1 MGPRLVITSIIIT
14 AVVFAV
20 AWMGDQTGSTLYGL
34 PLMTAMALGIF
45 AVQWVGLIHARLF
58 ESEHYFDLVGS
69 LTYITVTI
77 FAIQQA
83 AEIGLRQQII
93 AGVVIVWA
101 ARLGPFL
108 FRRIQKAGEDRRFRT
123 IKLSTPRFLLTWTLQ
138 GTWVFL
144 TAGAALAAIITPS
157 TAPLGTVFYVGAT
170 MWVLGFAIEV
180 IADNQKS
187 TFKADPANENK
198 FITTG
203 IWARA
208 QHPNYFG
215 EILLWAGVA
224 VMAVPSLSDSAMIFL
239 ISPVFVAVLLT
250 RISGVPL
257 LRKTAGARWGD
268 DPEYQAY
275 LKNTPLIIPRIF

>member
-1 MGPRLVITSIIIT
+1 MKLIITSVLIT
-14 AVVFAV
+14 AFVLAV
-20 AWMGDQTGSTLYGL
+20 AWIGDQTGSTLYGL

-45 AVQWVGLIHARLF
+45 AVQWIGLIHARLF
-58 ESEHYFDLVGS
+58 ETEHYFDLVGS
-69 LTYITVTI
+69 LTYITITLLAV
-77 FAIQQA
+77 QQA
-83 AEIGLRQQII
+83 VDIGLRQQIM
-93 AGVVIVWA
+93 AGVVVVWA

-108 FRRIQKAGEDRRFRT
+108 FRRIQRAGEDRRFRK
-123 IKLSTPRFLLTWTLQ
+123 IKLSTPRFLVTWTLQ
-138 GTWVFL
+138 GMWVFI
-144 TAGAALAAIITPS
+144 TAGAALAAIMTPN
-157 TAPLGTVFYVGAT
+157 TAALGAVFYVGAA
-170 MWVLGFAIEV
+170 MWVLGFAVEV

-187 TFKADPANENK
+187 AFKADPANENK

-224 VMAVPSLSDSAMIFL
+224 VMALPSLTDSAMIFL

>member
-1 MGPRLVITSIIIT
+1 MGAKLVITSIIIT

-20 AWMGDQTGSTLYGL
+20 AWMGDQTGSELYGL

-45 AVQWVGLIHARLF
+45 AVQWIGLIHARLF
-58 ESEHYFDLVGS
+58 ETEHYFDLVGS
-69 LTYITVTI
+69 LTYITVTV
-77 FAIQQA
+77 FALQQA

-108 FRRIQKAGEDRRFRT
+108 FRRIQKAGEDRRFRK

-144 TAGAALAAIITPS
+144 TAGAALAAIMTS
-157 TAPLGTVFYVGAT
+157 NTAPLGTMFYVGAA
-170 MWVLGFAIEV
+170 MWVLGFAVEV
-180 IADNQKS
+180 IADSQKS
-187 TFKADPANENK
+187 AFKADPANENK

-224 VMAVPSLSDSAMIFL
+224 VMALPSLSGSAMIFL

-275 LKNTPLIIPRIF
+275 LKNTPLLIPRIF

>member
-1 MGPRLVITSIIIT
+1 MGPKLVITSIIIT

-58 ESEHYFDLVGS
+58 ETEHYFDLVGS
-69 LTYITVTI
+69 LTYITVTL
-77 FAIQQA
+77 FAVQQA
-83 AEIGLRQQII
+83 ADMGLRQQII

-108 FRRIQKAGEDRRFRT
+108 FRRIQKAGEDRRFRK

-144 TAGAALAAIITPS
+144 TAGAALAAIMTPNV
-157 TAPLGTVFYVGAT
+157 APLGTLFYVGAV

-187 TFKADPANENK
+187 AFKADAANENK
-198 FITTG
+198 FITAG

-224 VMAVPSLSDSAMIFL
+224 VMALPSLSGSAMIFL

-257 LRKTAGARWGD
+257 LRKTAGERWGE

-275 LKNTPLIIPRIF
+275 LKNTPLLIPRIF

>member
-1 MGPRLVITSIIIT
+1 MGPKLVITSIIIT

-58 ESEHYFDLVGS
+58 ETEHYFDLVGS
-69 LTYITVTI
+69 LTYITVTL
-77 FAIQQA
+77 FAVQQA
-83 AEIGLRQQII
+83 ADMGLRQQII

-108 FRRIQKAGEDRRFRT
+108 FRRIQKAGEDRRFRK

-144 TAGAALAAIITPS
+144 TAGAALAAIMTPNV
-157 TAPLGTVFYVGAT
+157 APLGTLFYVGAV

-187 TFKADPANENK
+187 AFKADAANENK

-224 VMAVPSLSDSAMIFL
+224 VMALPSPSGSAMIFL

-257 LRKTAGARWGD
+257 LRKTAGERWGE

-275 LKNTPLIIPRIF
+275 LKNTPLLIPRIF

>member
-1 MGPRLVITSIIIT
+1 MKLIITSVLIT
-14 AVVFAV
+14 AFVLAV
-20 AWMGDQTGSTLYGL
+20 AWIGDQTGSTLYGL

-45 AVQWVGLIHARLF
+45 AVQWIGLIHARLF
-58 ESEHYFDLVGS
+58 ETEHYFDLVGS
-69 LTYITVTI
+69 LTYITITL
-77 FAIQQA
+77 FALQQA
-83 AEIGLRQQII
+83 VDIGLRQQII

-108 FRRIQKAGEDRRFRT
+108 FRRIQKAGEDRRFRK
-123 IKLSTPRFLLTWTLQ
+123 IKLSTPRFLVTWTLQ
-138 GTWVFL
+138 GMWVFI
-144 TAGAALAAIITPS
+144 TAGAALAAIMTPN
-157 TAPLGTVFYVGAT
+157 TATLGAVFYVGAA
-170 MWVLGFAIEV
+170 MWVLGFAVEV

-187 TFKADPANENK
+187 AFKADPANENK

-215 EILLWAGVA
+215 EILLWAGVS
-224 VMAVPSLSDSAMIFL
+224 VMALPSLSGSAMIFL
-239 ISPVFVAVLLT
+239 ISPFFVAVLLT

>member
-1 MGPRLVITSIIIT
+1 MGPKLVITSIIIT

-45 AVQWVGLIHARLF
+45 VVQWIGLIHARLF
-58 ESEHYFDLVGS
+58 ETEHYFDLVGS
-69 LTYITVTI
+69 LTYITVTV

-83 AEIGLRQQII
+83 ADFAIRQQMI
-93 AGVVIVWA
+93 AGAVILWA

-108 FRRIQKAGEDRRFRT
+108 FRRIQKAGEDRRFRK

-138 GTWVFL
+138 GTWVFI
-144 TAGAALAAIITPS
+144 TAGAALAAIMTPNAA
-157 TAPLGTVFYVGAT
+157 APETLFFVGAG
-170 MWVLGFAIEV
+170 MWVVGMAIEV
-180 IADNQKS
+180 VADNQKS
-187 TFKADPANENK
+187 AFKANPVNADK

-224 VMAVPSLSDSAMIFL
+224 VMALPSLSGSALIFL
-239 ISPVFVAVLLT
+239 ISPVFVALLLT
-250 RISGVPL
+250 RISGIPL
-257 LRKTAGARWGD
+257 LRKTAGERWGD

-275 LKNTPLIIPRIF
+275 LKNTPVLIPRIF

>member
-1 MGPRLVITSIIIT
+1 MGPKLVITSIIIT
-14 AVVFAV
+14 AAVFAV

-58 ESEHYFDLVGS
+58 ETEHYFDLVGS
-69 LTYITVTI
+69 LTYITVTL
-77 FAIQQA
+77 FAVQQA
-83 AEIGLRQQII
+83 TDMGLRQQII

-108 FRRIQKAGEDRRFRT
+108 FRRIQKAGEDRRFRK
-123 IKLSTPRFLLTWTLQ
+123 IKLSTRRFLLTWTLQ

-144 TAGAALAAIITPS
+144 TAGAALAAIMTPNA
-157 TAPLGTVFYVGAT
+157 APLGTLFYVGAV

-187 TFKADPANENK
+187 AFKADAANENK

-224 VMAVPSLSDSAMIFL
+224 VMALPSLSGSAMIFL

-257 LRKTAGARWGD
+257 LRKTAGERWGE

-275 LKNTPLIIPRIF
+275 LKNTPLLIPRIF

>member
-1 MGPRLVITSIIIT
+1 MGPKLVITSIIIT

-20 AWMGDQTGSTLYGL
+20 AWMGDQTGSELYGL

-45 AVQWVGLIHARLF
+45 AVQWIGLIHARLF
-58 ESEHYFDLVGS
+58 ETEHYFDLVGS
-69 LTYITVTI
+69 LTYITVTV
-77 FAIQQA
+77 FAVQQA

-108 FRRIQKAGEDRRFRT
+108 FRRIQKAGEDRRFRK
-123 IKLSTPRFLLTWTLQ
+123 IKLSTPRFLFTWTLQ

-144 TAGAALAAIITPS
+144 TAGAALAAIMTPN
-157 TAPLGTVFYVGAT
+157 TVPLGTVFYVGAA
-170 MWVLGFAIEV
+170 MWVVGFAVEV
-180 IADNQKS
+180 IADSQKS
-187 TFKADPANENK
+187 AFKADPANENK

-224 VMAVPSLSDSAMIFL
+224 VMALPSLSGSAMIFL

-275 LKNTPLIIPRIF
+275 LKNTPLLIPRIF

>member
-1 MGPRLVITSIIIT
+1 MGPKLVITSIIIT

-58 ESEHYFDLVGS
+58 ETEHYFDLVGS
-69 LTYITVTI
+69 LTYITVTL
-77 FAIQQA
+77 FAVQQA
-83 AEIGLRQQII
+83 ADMGLRQQII

-108 FRRIQKAGEDRRFRT
+108 FRRIQKAGEDRRFRK

-144 TAGAALAAIITPS
+144 TAGAALAAIMTS
-157 TAPLGTVFYVGAT
+157 NVAPLGTLFYVGAV

-187 TFKADPANENK
+187 AFKADAANENK

-224 VMAVPSLSDSAMIFL
+224 VMALPSLSGSAMIFL

-257 LRKTAGARWGD
+257 LRKTAGERWGE

-275 LKNTPLIIPRIF
+275 LKNTPLLIPRIF

>member
-1 MGPRLVITSIIIT
+1 MGPKLVITSIIIT
-14 AVVFAV
+14 AAVFAV
-20 AWMGDQTGSTLYGL
+20 AWVGDQTGSTLYGL

-45 AVQWVGLIHARLF
+45 GVQWFGLIHARLF
-58 ESEHYFDLVGS
+58 ETEHYFDLVGS
-69 LTYITVTI
+69 LTYVTVTI

-108 FRRIQKAGEDRRFRT
+108 FRRIQKAGEDRRFRK
-123 IKLSTPRFLLTWTLQ
+123 IKLSTPRFLVTWTLQ

-144 TAGAALAAIITPS
+144 TAGAALAAIMTPN
-157 TAPLGTVFYVGAT
+157 TAPLGTVFYVGTA
-170 MWVLGFAIEV
+170 MWVLGFAVEV
-180 IADNQKS
+180 IADNQK
-187 TFKADPANENK
+187 TAFKADPANKNK

-224 VMAVPSLSDSAMIFL
+224 VMALPSLSGSAMIFL

-268 DPEYQAY
+268 DPEYHAY

>member
-1 MGPRLVITSIIIT
+1 MGPKLVITSIIIT

-58 ESEHYFDLVGS
+58 ETEHYFDLVGS
-69 LTYITVTI
+69 LTYITVTL
-77 FAIQQA
+77 FAVQQA
-83 AEIGLRQQII
+83 ADMGLRQEII

-108 FRRIQKAGEDRRFRT
+108 FRRIQKAGEDRRFRK

-144 TAGAALAAIITPS
+144 TAGAALAAIMTPNV
-157 TAPLGTVFYVGAT
+157 APLGTLFYVGAV

-187 TFKADPANENK
+187 AFKADAANENK

-224 VMAVPSLSDSAMIFL
+224 VMALPSLSGSAMIFL

-257 LRKTAGARWGD
+257 LRKTAGERWGE

-275 LKNTPLIIPRIF
+275 LKNTPLLIPRIF

>member
-1 MGPRLVITSIIIT
+1 MGPKLVITSIIIT

-45 AVQWVGLIHARLF
+45 VVQWIGLIHARLF
-58 ESEHYFDLVGS
+58 KTEHYFDLVGS
-69 LTYITVTI
+69 LTYITVTV
-77 FAIQQA
+77 FAVQQT

-93 AGVVIVWA
+93 GGVVIVWA

-108 FRRIQKAGEDRRFRT
+108 FRRIQKAGEDRRFRK

-144 TAGAALAAIITPS
+144 TAGAALAAIMTPNKAALD
-157 TAPLGTVFYVGAT
+157 TLFYLGAAMWLVGLA
-170 MWVLGFAIEV
+170 VEV

-224 VMAVPSLSDSAMIFL
+224 VMALPSLSGSAMIFL

-250 RISGVPL
+250 RISGIPL

-268 DPEYQAY
+268 DPAYQAY

>member
-1 MGPRLVITSIIIT
+1 MGPKLVITSIMIT
-14 AVVFAV
+14 AAVFAV

-34 PLMTAMALGIF
+34 PLMTAMALGLC

-58 ESEHYFDLVGS
+58 ETEHYFDLVGS
-69 LTYITVTI
+69 LTYITVTL
-77 FAIQQA
+77 FAVQQA

-108 FRRIQKAGEDRRFRT
+108 FRRIRKAGEDRRFRK
-123 IKLSTPRFLLTWTLQ
+123 IKLSTPRFLVTWTLQ

-144 TAGAALAAIITPS
+144 TAGAALAAIMTPN
-157 TAPLGTVFYVGAT
+157 TAPLGTIFYVGAG
-170 MWVLGFAIEV
+170 MWVLGFAVEV

-187 TFKADPANENK
+187 AFKADPANENK

-224 VMAVPSLSDSAMIFL
+224 VMALPSLSGSAMIFL

-250 RISGVPL
+250 RISGIPL

-268 DPEYQAY
+268 NPEYQAY
-275 LKNTPLIIPRIF
+275 LKNTPLLIPRIF

>member
-1 MGPRLVITSIIIT
+1 MKLIITSVLIT
-14 AVVFAV
+14 VFVFVV

-58 ESEHYFDLVGS
+58 ETEHYFDLVGS
-69 LTYITVTI
+69 LTYITVTL
-77 FAIQQA
+77 FAVQQA
-83 AEIGLRQQII
+83 TDMGLRQQII

-108 FRRIQKAGEDRRFRT
+108 FRRIQKAGEDRRFRK

-144 TAGAALAAIITPS
+144 TAGAALAAIMTPNV
-157 TAPLGTVFYVGAT
+157 APLGTLFYVGAV

-187 TFKADPANENK
+187 AFKADAANENK

-224 VMAVPSLSDSAMIFL
+224 VMALPSLSGSAMIFL

-257 LRKTAGARWGD
+257 LRKTAGERWGE

-275 LKNTPLIIPRIF
+275 LKNTPLLIPRIY

>member
-1 MGPRLVITSIIIT
+1 MGPKLVITSIIIT

-34 PLMTAMALGIF
+34 PLMTAMALGVF
-45 AVQWVGLIHARLF
+45 AVQWIGLIHARLF
-58 ESEHYFDLVGS
+58 ETEHYFDLVGS
-69 LTYITVTI
+69 LTYITVTVL
-77 FAIQQA
+77 AIQQA
-83 AEIGLRQQII
+83 ADLGIRQQII
-93 AGVVIVWA
+93 AGAVIVWA

-108 FRRIQKAGEDRRFRT
+108 FRRIQKAGEDRRFRK

-138 GTWVFL
+138 GTWVFI
-144 TAGAALAAIITPS
+144 TAGAALAAIMTPN
-157 TAPLGTVFYVGAT
+157 TAALGPLFYIGAGMWIVG
-170 MWVLGFAIEV
+170 MVVEV
-180 IADNQKS
+180 VADNQKS
-187 TFKADPANENK
+187 AFKANPANADK

-224 VMAVPSLSDSAMIFL
+224 VMALPSLSGSALIFL
-239 ISPVFVAVLLT
+239 ISPVFVALLLT
-250 RISGVPL
+250 RVSGIPL
-257 LRKTAGARWGD
+257 LRKTAGERWGD

-275 LKNTPLIIPRIF
+275 LKNTPILIPRIF

>member
-1 MGPRLVITSIIIT
+1 MGPKLVITSIIIT

-58 ESEHYFDLVGS
+58 ETEHYFDLVGS
-69 LTYITVTI
+69 LTYITVTL
-77 FAIQQA
+77 FAVQQA
-83 AEIGLRQQII
+83 ADMGLRQQII

-108 FRRIQKAGEDRRFRT
+108 FRRIQKAGEDRRFRK

-144 TAGAALAAIITPS
+144 TAGAALAAIMTPNV
-157 TAPLGTVFYVGAT
+157 APLGTLFYVGAV

-187 TFKADPANENK
+187 AFKADAANENK

-215 EILLWAGVA
+215 EILLRTGVA
-224 VMAVPSLSDSAMIFL
+224 VMALPSLSGSAMIFL

-257 LRKTAGARWGD
+257 LRKTAGERWGE

-275 LKNTPLIIPRIF
+275 LKNTPLLIPRIF

>member
-1 MGPRLVITSIIIT
+1 MGPKLVITSIIIT
-14 AVVFAV
+14 GVVFAV

-58 ESEHYFDLVGS
+58 ETEHYFDLVGS
-69 LTYITVTI
+69 LTYITVTL
-77 FAIQQA
+77 FAVQQA
-83 AEIGLRQQII
+83 ADMGLRQQII

-108 FRRIQKAGEDRRFRT
+108 FRRIQKAGEDRRFRK

-144 TAGAALAAIITPS
+144 TAGAALAAIMTPNV
-157 TAPLGTVFYVGAT
+157 APLGTLFYVGAV

-187 TFKADPANENK
+187 AFKADAANENK

-224 VMAVPSLSDSAMIFL
+224 VMALPSLSGSAMIFL

-257 LRKTAGARWGD
+257 LRKTAGERWGE

-275 LKNTPLIIPRIF
+275 LKNTPLLIPRIF